1 MSTAVAG
8 TLEVLTHHWWALIVR
23 GAAAILFGAAVFL
36 SPELTLD
43 GLAVLFAAY
52 VIVDGALTLVAGFQE
67 RARGLRR
74 GPLLL
79 EGIAGIAVGAL
90 TLLWSE
96 RTVLSLLWLIGAWA
110 IAVGVLQILSVV
122 RLGRFRRGEHLLALA
137 GVVSAAFGVVL
148 VVAPIAG
155 LSVLGVSIAVYALGW
170 GGLLI
175 ALGRRFRA
183 RARRGASAARA
194 PAAGPAQPAQAPA
207 EMADPTPAAR

>member
-1 MSTAVAG
+1 MSNALAG
-8 TLEVLTHHWWALIVR
+8 TLEVLTHNWWSLFVR

-52 VIVDGALTLVAGFQE
+52 VIVDGALTLVAGIQE

-79 EGIAGIAVGAL
+79 EGIAGIGVGAL

-110 IAVGVLQILSVV
+110 IAVGVLQILAVMK
-122 RLGRFRRGEHLLALA
+122 LGRYRRGEHLLGLA
-137 GVVSAAFGVVL
+137 GIVSAVFGVVL

-155 LSVLGVSIAVYALGW
+155 LSVLGVSIALYALGW

-175 ALGRRFRA
+175 ALGRRFRT
-183 RARRGASAARA
+183 RARRSALTARGVAAPGAV
-194 PAAGPAQPAQAPA
+194 PAAEVAPHS
-207 EMADPTPAAR
+207 PTPVGR

>member
-1 MSTAVAG
+1 MSNAVAG
-8 TLEVLTHHWWALIVR
+8 TLEVLTHNWWSLVVR

-36 SPELTLD
+36 SRELTLD

-52 VIVDGALTLVAGFQE
+52 VIVDGTLTLVAGIQE

-79 EGIAGIAVGAL
+79 EGIAGIGVGAL
-90 TLLWSE
+90 TLLWTE

-110 IAVGVLQILSVV
+110 IAVGVLQLLSVMK
-122 RLGRFRRGEHLLALA
+122 LGRYRRGEHLLAAA
-137 GVVSAAFGVVL
+137 GIVSAIFGAVL

-155 LSVLGVSIAVYALGW
+155 LSVLGVSIALYALGW

-175 ALGRRFRA
+175 ALGRRFRT
-183 RARRGASAARA
+183 RARRSALAARA
-194 PAAGPAQPAQAPA
+194 APVPGAAPAA
-207 EMADPTPAAR
+207 EMAPPGPTLAG